1 MFFTTKTIFEVSL
14 TSFQMQRLWKSS
26 NTELTDLSVTHK
38 DILGHHHLVLKNLNL
53 YDQNQFSSNNNINTE
68 SREKFKRFNEMITKG
83 KTF

>member
-1 MFFTTKTIFEVSL
+1 MR
-14 TSFQMQRLWKSS
+14 RLWKSS

>member
-1 MFFTTKTIFEVSL
+1 MK
-14 TSFQMQRLWKSS
+14 RLWKSS

-83 KTF
+83 KTFSSSLI